1 MSEGENE
8 EAAAVMGVVEDS
20 EDEQDVSDAEM
31 DEIRVSESGKLHL
44 YNVQPKETWRDVQI
58 NTELSEDNQAKI
70 LKGVEEYAD
79 IFSDVPTATHLIKH
93 EIKLTTEE
101 PVRSKPYKIPLALA
115 EAVEKE
121 LKSLEE
127 HGWIERSNAAY
138 ASPIVIVKK
147 KGTDDIR
154 LCVNFKK
161 LNDITVEDPMPL
173 VEIEDVIAKISDAK
187 ILSVLDM
194 CKGYYAIPL
203 EESSK
208 DYTTFVT
215 PTDTY
220 RFTVNPF
227 GLRNAGAVYCR
238 LMRMILQGA
247 NNVGNYV
254 DDVIAHDKNVDCH
267 IDTLRNLFQRLR
279 EANVKVKPSKARLGY
294 FKLEFL
300 GFVVGNGEI
309 KPTETNIKKI
319 QDAPRPTTKKGVR
332 ALCGAINFVRK
343 FIPNCAEI
351 IRPITELT
359 KRDGSE
365 TVKWETE
372 QELVFTKIKQML
384 TSDPVLKLFDIKKE
398 HMLQTDASEIVVGG
412 TLLQK
417 EADGTLHPVF
427 LCQ

>member
-1 MSEGENE
+1 MK
-8 EAAAVMGVVEDS
+8 A
-20 EDEQDVSDAEM
+20 
-31 DEIRVSESGKLHL
+31 R
-44 YNVQPKETWRDVQI
+44 
-58 NTELSEDNQAKI
+58 
-70 LKGVEEYAD
+70 
-79 IFSDVPTATHLIKH
+79 
-93 EIKLTTEE
+93 
-101 PVRSKPYKIPLALA
+101 
-115 EAVEKE
+115 
-121 LKSLEE
+121 
-127 HGWIERSNAAY
+127 
-138 ASPIVIVKK
+138 
-147 KGTDDIR
+147 
-154 LCVNFKK
+154 
-161 LNDITVEDPMPL
+161 
-173 VEIEDVIAKISDAK
+173 K
-187 ILSVLDM
+187 ILSTGCIKLFNAWCELGEYENSTEGISEMVIKDVYFRSQPIQVQTHLKEMGRMSLREMAQKAEYYREAHNIHGMKEEYNDRRGYKLWQSRSGEYEVGRNRTDM
-194 CKGYYAIPL
+194 HERRNG
-203 EESSK
+203 
-208 DYTTFVT
+208 
-215 PTDTY
+215 TDTY

-238 LMRMILQGA
+238 LMRMIMQGA

-372 QELVFTKIKQML
+372 QELVFTKIKQIL

-427 LCQ
+427 YVSRKLLPRETRYTVTEREALAVVWALTKLYRYLYGRHFEIMFDHEALSLLNSSKLSVSPRVIRWQLFLQTFDFTLRFVEKTKNGLADYLSRLER